1 MNADRWQSLLYA
13 AANALAGSVLT
24 LLAIDAQRYVLLAVA
39 LCAVCVACFA
49 VASRVGRPLAEE

>member
-24 LLAIDAQRYVLLAVA
+24 LLVIDAERYVLLAVG
-39 LCAVCVACFA
+39 LCVACFV
-49 VASRVGRPLAEE
+49 VASRVGRPPAEE